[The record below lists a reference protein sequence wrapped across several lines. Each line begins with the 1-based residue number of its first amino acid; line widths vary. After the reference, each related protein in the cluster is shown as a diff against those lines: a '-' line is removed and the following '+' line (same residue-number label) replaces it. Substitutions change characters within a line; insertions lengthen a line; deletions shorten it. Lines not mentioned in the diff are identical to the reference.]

1 MRLLCSA
8 VAPPRAADARAPQGE
23 LQRTRGELSAAL
35 KRVAAL
41 QAEKASMTSGRAQ
54 AAQQAEE
61 RATRAEAAVEAARA
75 RLAEVHRL
83 TAPGAEASAAPVR
96 CKQCGVATGVVGGC
110 AWHSLTRHPAR
121 PTQGRAAERV
131 LLSSRGAAAA
141 AAAASGGAAAAHPPS
156 SLLGRV
162 LRASVQ
168 AATDDAPAPDAAKA
182 GSGKNGAPLAPTAA
196 TLAPPRWLR
205 RANATAARL
214 RTFPR
219 TLGGRHFVRP
229 EAVWFMAARVLAETP
244 PGEEVRPGP
253 AKAILDLIRLG
264 APADWAAACDAAP
277 EDGAAAAPEAASA
290 VTSSSGGG
298 ESANAG
304 DESSS
309 GATAAPAGEAAASG
323 PRLRVVESASAV
335 EGRAFALVRSDG
347 VVAAVPSYSRALEA
361 LTELP
366 RARDAK
372 AERAAGR
379 RGAAGEDAGTGDEG
393 EGDDPDASGAAERE
407 QEGSTRDEAAPA
419 RAMNA

>member
-1 MRLLCSA
+1 ML
-8 VAPPRAADARAPQGE
+8 RA
-23 LQRTRGELSAAL
+23 S
-35 KRVAAL
+35 
-41 QAEKASMTSGRAQ
+41 AQ
-54 AAQQAEE
+54 AAQDE
-61 RATRAEAAVEAARA
+61 
-75 RLAEVHRL
+75 
-83 TAPGAEASAAPVR
+83 P
-96 CKQCGVATGVVGGC
+96 
-110 AWHSLTRHPAR
+110 
-121 PTQGRAAERV
+121 
-131 LLSSRGAAAA
+131 
-141 AAAASGGAAAAHPPS
+141 
-156 SLLGRV
+156 
-162 LRASVQ
+162 
-168 AATDDAPAPDAAKA
+168 PAPDAAKA
-182 GSGKNGAPLAPTAA
+182 GSGKNGAALAPAAA

-219 TLGGRHFVRP
+219 MLGGRQFVRP
-229 EAVWFMAARVLAETP
+229 EAVWFMAARVLAETQ
-244 PGEEVRPGP
+244 PGEEVRPGH

-277 EDGAAAAPEAASA
+277 EDGAAAAPEAAGA
-290 VTSSSGGG
+290 TVTSSSSGS

-309 GATAAPAGEAAASG
+309 GAASAAPAGEASAPG

-335 EGRAFALVRSDG
+335 EGRAFALVRADG

-379 RGAAGEDAGTGDEG
+379 RAAAGEDASGDEG
-393 EGDDPDASGAAERE
+393 ESGDGDADAAAAAERE
-407 QEGSTRDEAAPA
+407 QDGSTRDEAAPA